1 MRTIFKPK
9 ALCTVIIRI
18 PSVLLLLPVLVL
30 LGACTQTVPSAI
42 ATDDRPASPKPAS
55 ASPVPA
61 PLTIESLAGIYKGV
75 TDEQDLAVQQRE
87 FEKLGAN
94 VPLEMLETM
103 SRQIADQMKL
113 TINSDGT
120 FESSFATNKQRGKVK
135 IDGNK
140 LTFTNDP
147 IKPIKGVDSST
158 KAPNC
163 ADCCTFT
170 LNVSTDRKTLLRDD
184 PENSSKFIPT
194 YVKQ

>member
-1 MRTIFKPK
+1 MRM
-9 ALCTVIIRI
+9 

-42 ATDDRPASPKPAS
+42 ATDDRPALPQPAI
-55 ASPVPA
+55 ASPIPA
-61 PLTIESLAGIYKGV
+61 PLTIESLAGTYKGV
-75 TDEQDLAVQQRE
+75 TDKQDLAAQQRE
-87 FEKLGAN
+87 FKKLGTN
-94 VPLEMLETM
+94 VPPELVETM
-103 SRQIADQMKL
+103 SRQMADQMKL
-113 TINSDGT
+113 TINADGT

-147 IKPIKGVDSST
+147 IEPIKGVDGST

-163 ADCCTFT
+163 AGCCTFT
-170 LNVSTDRKTLLRDD
+170 ISVSTDRKTLLRDD
-184 PENSSKFIPT
+184 PENPSKFIPT

>member
-1 MRTIFKPK
+1 MRM
-9 ALCTVIIRI
+9 

-42 ATDDRPASPKPAS
+42 ATDDRPASPQPAI
-55 ASPVPA
+55 ASPVAA
-61 PLTIESLAGIYKGV
+61 PLTIEAVAGIYKGV
-75 TDEQDLAVQQRE
+75 AGKQDLAAQQRE
-87 FEKLGAN
+87 IKKLGMN
-94 VPLEMLETM
+94 VPPELLETM
-103 SRQIADQMKL
+103 SRQIEIMSCQMADQMKL
-113 TINSDGT
+113 TINADGT

-147 IKPIKGVDSST
+147 IEPIKGVDGST

-163 ADCCTFT
+163 AECCTFT

-184 PENSSKFIPT
+184 PENASKFIPT